1 MMLNYVHNFSG
12 TLLNKIPIIKKLH
25 LQAIGGAGILL
36 VDDESNFKHAEIF
49 AGVEWP
55 FRIKRQLMKVGM
67 YYAIAQSNQTVL
79 SGEIKFGFDFFNSWT
94 NKWSY

>member
-12 TLLNKIPIIKKLH
+12 TLLNKIPLIKALH

-36 VDDESNFKHAEIF
+36 VDDATSFKHAEIF

-67 YYAIAQSNQTVL
+67 YYAIAQSNQTQM